1 MHKIILVV
9 EKQGTNEALAY
20 GERVVSSQ
28 TRLVKPTFFGEEN
41 QNIQKLLLP
50 KNKC

>member
-1 MHKIILVV
+1 MKHLSMASGLI
-9 EKQGTNEALAY
+9 
-20 GERVVSSQ
+20 VSSQ

-50 KNKC
+50 KNKR